1 MYVCVF
7 QAHTDHTYS
16 MMGISELERRRD
28 LFSAS

>member
-7 QAHTDHTYS
+7 QAHSDHTYS
-16 MMGISELERRRD
+16 IMGISELERRD